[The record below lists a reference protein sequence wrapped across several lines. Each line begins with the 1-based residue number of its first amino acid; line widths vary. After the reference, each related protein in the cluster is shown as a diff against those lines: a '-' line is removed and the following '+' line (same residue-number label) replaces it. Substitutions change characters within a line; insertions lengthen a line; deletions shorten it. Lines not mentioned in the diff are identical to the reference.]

1 MWMSNL
7 NVLYF
12 LRLSV
17 SQVWER
23 SGKLRAKAIDV
34 DIAMFEST
42 LLSQLNFE
50 RNMHWNNISI
60 SYSSIVDIFH
70 RTDQMYCTFPDIVM
84 LPKIYK
90 FHAPFVLFGSANT
103 GLSFQCAGLITFHA

>member
-1 MWMSNL
+1 MWMG

-12 LRLSV
+12 LQLSV
-17 SQVWER
+17 SQVWEK

-50 RNMHWNNISI
+50 RNMSCKVDNDCFMIS
-60 SYSSIVDIFH
+60 
-70 RTDQMYCTFPDIVM
+70 CGGKCN
-84 LPKIYK
+84 KITRK
-90 FHAPFVLFGSANT
+90 
-103 GLSFQCAGLITFHA
+103 CAGILTSSNLVVRVFFM